1 MKFSEL
7 KKGIEDI
14 NILNTL
20 NVYTDEISVIKNEDE
35 YYIKYIEI
43 KGRTVILVISRNLP
57 KYIVTIN
64 TIMLLTGLDNY
75 VLKIRL
81 EGIKQLITIDRFLIR
96 IYTEYLVKRIHF
108 IVE

>member
-81 EGIKQLITIDRFLIR
+81 EGIKQLIAIDRFLIR

>member
-1 MKFSEL
+1 MLTIYNSIY
-7 KKGIEDI
+7 GAIQ
-14 NILNTL
+14 
-20 NVYTDEISVIKNEDE
+20 
-35 YYIKYIEI
+35 YIEI

-81 EGIKQLITIDRFLIR
+81 EGIKQLIAIDRFLIR